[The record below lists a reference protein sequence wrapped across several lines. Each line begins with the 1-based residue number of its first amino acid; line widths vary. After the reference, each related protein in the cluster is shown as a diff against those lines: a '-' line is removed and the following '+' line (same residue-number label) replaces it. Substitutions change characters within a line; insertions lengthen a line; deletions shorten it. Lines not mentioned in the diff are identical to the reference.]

1 MSALILGRRLLSSI
15 RAAARTKT
23 LYVGNLSWTTKLADV
38 SLLFSQH
45 GTVRDVRILEGP
57 DGRSRGFGF
66 VEMEDAEAIKAA
78 ENLNGHE
85 LDGRQIRVSVAETE
99 LVATRK
105 AVFGG
110 GFGNGIPTTGA
121 RPNAK
126 PGGHGRPPRKHK
138 PNDRF

>member
-85 LDGRQIRVSVAETE
+85 LDGRQIRVSTVSWCDGCMLDCASV
-99 LVATRK
+99 LFRL
-105 AVFGG
+105 AVR
-110 GFGNGIPTTGA
+110 GIVTV
-121 RPNAK
+121 
-126 PGGHGRPPRKHK
+126 
-138 PNDRF
+138 